1 LFCVHTNQRQSPEPF
16 DLNPDRT
23 ASAQVGNYLNIQ
35 PKALC
40 FTQEPLHG
48 AAIRLRGEDDLVN
61 KFASGDT
68 RQVGDSP
75 DHSVPPGPLIIQK
88 PANLAPTIVLLCDR
102 RGYASSCC
110 AGSDYEYISR
120 FPARRAPVFS

>member
-1 LFCVHTNQRQSPEPF
+1 LFCVHTNQRQFPELF
-16 DLNPDRT
+16 DLIPDRT

-48 AAIRLRGEDDLVN
+48 AAIRLRGDDDLVN

-68 RQVGDSP
+68 RQVGESS

-88 PANLAPTIVLLCDR
+88 PANLAPTIALLCDTVS
-102 RGYASSCC
+102 YTSSSC
-110 AGSDYEYISR
+110 AGSDDEYISR
-120 FPARRAPVFS
+120 FRARRAPVFS